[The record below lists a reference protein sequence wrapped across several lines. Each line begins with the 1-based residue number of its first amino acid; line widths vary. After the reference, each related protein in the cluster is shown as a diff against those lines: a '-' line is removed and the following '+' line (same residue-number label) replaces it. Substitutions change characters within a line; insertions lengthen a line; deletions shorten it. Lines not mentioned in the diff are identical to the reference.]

1 MKLNILIFIYCLFL
15 ISKINAISKK
25 SSLRKIKTF
34 SFNKKEPNKNSF
46 NETKKKI
53 VENIVNY
60 IIDIKDASI
69 NQLKQKEAQFEL
81 KKEQKQIVLKKAD
94 KIINKLKKLSKE
106 NSLTS
111 KKIENAVKEALE
123 QLPQEISQKILGNEQ
138 NSQQINSQQVK
149 NLINKIQKAQQQ
161 VNQQNIF

>member
-15 ISKINAISKK
+15 ISKINAITKK
-25 SSLRKIKTF
+25 SSIRKKKTF
-34 SFNKKEPNKNSF
+34 SLNKKEPNKNSF
-46 NETKKKI
+46 NEQQKKI
-53 VENIVNY
+53 VDNIVNF
-60 IIDIKDASI
+60 IFDIKDAAI